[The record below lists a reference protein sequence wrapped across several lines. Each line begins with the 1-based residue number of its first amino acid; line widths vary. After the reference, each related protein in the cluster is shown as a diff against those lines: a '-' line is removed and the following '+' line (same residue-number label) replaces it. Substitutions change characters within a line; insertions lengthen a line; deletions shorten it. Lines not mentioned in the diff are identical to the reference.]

1 MQYAVLGVNFFNK
14 GAELMLCAV
23 KQQVEE
29 WENNSILGCPI
40 SMCSFKDRN
49 KAKLKHVLCRSKRS
63 EVLKEEVI
71 LATGHFIPKEIRY
84 QNNLVLESEVDTFL
98 DASGFVF
105 GDQWPIEKALKMLEL
120 CRNWRSQG
128 KKVILLPQ
136 AFGPFK
142 KQDTKKVFVELI
154 QNVDLAFARD
164 TQSYEYISQLN
175 VPLEQIKISPDFTNL
190 VKPEEPDYI
199 DKLASRPCIIPNQ
212 KMIDKTTKEIG
223 QSYIMLLETALK
235 YLVDR
240 NLNPFILL
248 HESYDIEICNL
259 LEDRLSIKNLII
271 KENNPLY
278 LKGIINR
285 CCFTIGS
292 RFHGLVSA
300 LSQGTPTIGTG
311 WSHKYQML
319 FKDYECPEMLVKPR
333 RDPSSYLSKIDLLID
348 ESTRKQRSLK
358 LLEISDRQKSL
369 SRQMWSEVEKVIL

>member
-1 MQYAVLGVNFFNK
+1 MQYTILGVNFFNK

-49 KAKLKHVLCRSKRS
+49 KANLKHVLCRSKRS

-71 LATGHFIPKEIRY
+71 LATGHFVPKEIRY
-84 QNNLVLESEVDTFL
+84 QNNLVLESEVDAFL

-105 GDQWPIEKALKMLEL
+105 GDQWPPEKAFKMLEL

-136 AFGPFK
+136 AFGPFT

-164 TQSYEYISQLN
+164 TQSYEYIAQLN
-175 VPLEQIKISPDFTNL
+175 VPLEQIKIAPDFTNL

-199 DKLASRPCIIPNQ
+199 DELASRPCIIPNQ
-212 KMIDKTTKEIG
+212 KMIDKTTKEIS
-223 QSYIMLLETALK
+223 QSYILFLETALK
-235 YLVDR
+235 YLAER

-259 LEDRLSIKNLII
+259 LKDRLNIKNLII

-319 FKDYECPEMLVKPR
+319 FKDYECPEMLVKPS
-333 RDPSSYLSKIDLLID
+333 RDPNSYLSKIDLLID
-348 ESTRKQRSLK
+348 ESTREQRSLK
-358 LLEISDRQKSL
+358 LLEISGRQKSL
-369 SRQMWSEVEKVIL
+369 SRKMWSEVERVLR